1 VLPAAP
7 STMAKKDSKPKK
19 AAKNGT
25 KAVKKP
31 AAAKKAAPKKPAKK
45 TAAKVVKKATAKKTA
60 KKTATK
66 PQAKVAPA
74 PVSHEDIVAEAQ
86 RLYQVR
92 LESNQPG
99 DELADWLAA
108 EAALKAA

>member
-1 VLPAAP
+1 
-7 STMAKKDSKPKK
+7 MAKKYSKPKK

-31 AAAKKAAPKKPAKK
+31 AAAKKAA
-45 TAAKVVKKATAKKTA
+45 AKVVKKAPA

-92 LESNQPG
+92 LESNQPS

>member
-45 TAAKVVKKATAKKTA
+45 AAAKVVKKATA